1 MERIEETKEVKE
13 IKKMKMD
20 ISNVKFRNVE
30 IPLCGIKMFNSFEE
44 IVGLL
49 KNIEEKVFDKY
60 IDNIFN
66 LKEDKTKDKN
76 SIYVINILISM
87 YIYSRIYLKIDEYYH
102 ICLEVCK
109 TYLNNIGRTN
119 NIPNKKDIELRK
131 KVDKNNTDL
140 IYNLQLIYKLNRKVA
155 INIGKLRMNILEKI
169 HIFNI
174 EEKVVFDASNI
185 KSEDIIL
192 KIKKEFNQNLDK
204 YIEIESF
211 NIFLKKHIKSFN
223 NSKIDKKDKEN
234 LNVSKKI
241 KLPLEL
247 ILKHN
252 KEFREIENEIYLQ
265 VSKKIL
271 KEVDRLKNEEKEKLS
286 KMQEK
291 HLGVEHTR
299 YLKLKYYNEI
309 LDEYFSKYLVSLL
322 KVYYDSYIYEKYN
335 NYKFY
340 LKEMRL
346 LETYPY
352 LKDIINKNKGYFE
365 EKENICDKKV
375 YDRYSIFKAEKT
387 MEEFKENVPIIN
399 GKKWLP
405 VFLNKDYNI
414 SIMNDKNK
422 NININKDKEINK
434 NEEKEN
440 LKNNNKLYKMYNLTK
455 QEKEEILKAL
465 KIFGKEYVKITK
477 EYLNEDN
484 IYYVKDAQI
493 RKFNYAF
500 INNIIFTTLDFETI
514 FHELGHAIQYTYS
527 FIERKDK
534 INELCNDTTLS
545 EMYSQMLEYVY
556 FKYLINNEK
565 ENNNN
570 NDNNKS
576 INLIRTKKAYMLYK
590 LMLLSE
596 LPIYMQINNKIF
608 EYIVSIEN
616 NKIDKDKYEL
626 IEENISELISKL
638 TLKEKYEMFV
648 NPKYYKKMFS
658 HYKYIFTMYLVP
670 HIYKKIKNNKDK
682 YMHKYIES
690 MKKFL
695 YNSFEKTLELL
706 EIDLEKDRKMI
717 MKDYIEAI
725 EKTSSFLDEI

>member
-1 MERIEETKEVKE
+1 MERIEELESVEE
-13 IKKMKMD
+13 IKKNKID
-20 ISNVKFRNVE
+20 ISDIKFRNAE

-44 IVGLL
+44 ILELL
-49 KNIEEKVFDKY
+49 KNIEEKVFATY

-66 LKEDKTKDKN
+66 LKEDKTQDKN
-76 SIYVINILISM
+76 SMYLINILIYM

-155 INIGKLRMNILEKI
+155 INIAKLRMNILEKM

-174 EEKVVFDASNI
+174 QEKVVFDASNI
-185 KSEDIIL
+185 KSENIIL
-192 KIKKEFNQNLDK
+192 KTKKEFNQNLDK

-234 LNVSKKI
+234 LNISKKT

-265 VSKKIL
+265 VDKKIL
-271 KEVDRLKNEEKEKLS
+271 KEVDRLKKEEKEKLS
-286 KMQEK
+286 KMLEK
-291 HLGVEHTR
+291 HVGVEHTR
-299 YLKLKYYNEI
+299 YLTLKYYNEI
-309 LDEYFSKYLVSLL
+309 LDEYFSKYLISLI
-322 KVYYDSYIYEKYN
+322 KVYYDSYIDEKYN

-375 YDRYSIFKAEKT
+375 YDRYSIFRTEKT
-387 MEEFKENVPIIN
+387 MEEFKENIPIIN

-414 SIMNDKNK
+414 SIMNDKNIK
-422 NININKDKEINK
+422 KDKEINK

-440 LKNNNKLYKMYNLTK
+440 LKNNNKLYQMYNLTK
-455 QEKEEILKAL
+455 QEKEKILKAL

-493 RKFNYAF
+493 RKFNLA
-500 INNIIFTTLDFETI
+500 IVNNIIFATLDFETI
-514 FHELGHAIQYTYS
+514 FHEIGHAIQYTYS

-534 INELCNDTTLS
+534 INESCNDTTLS
-545 EMYSQMLEYVY
+545 EIYSQMLEYVY
-556 FKYLINNEK
+556 FKYLIDSEK

-608 EYIVSIEN
+608 KYIVSIE
-616 NKIDKDKYEL
+616 KMKEDKDKYEL
-626 IEENISELISKL
+626 LEEHISELVSKL
-638 TLKEKYEMFV
+638 TLKEKYEMFL
-648 NPKYYKKMFS
+648 NPKYYKRIFF
-658 HYKYIFTMYLVP
+658 HYNYIFTMYLVP
-670 HIYKKIKNNKDK
+670 HIYKKIKNEKEK
-682 YMHKYIES
+682 YIPKYIES

-695 YNSFEKTLELL
+695 YNSFEETLEIL
-706 EIDLEKDRKMI
+706 EIDLKRDSDII

-725 EKTSSFLDEI
+725 EEISDFLN